1 MYAKISMFVCRQ
13 AGGCPKVLPLGGL
26 GQHEADEGSH
36 AEPVHRV
43 EEEQQQRVHQTRRTT
58 ET

>member
-1 MYAKISMFVCRQ
+1 MFVCRQ

-26 GQHEADEGSH
+26 GQHEADEGSN
-36 AEPVHRV
+36 AEPAHRV